1 MKKYV
6 VFRDEENQDHII
18 VEVLPKSDKNEVFEE
33 FFKMGFNIFQII
45 DGRYIKMWKR
55 KESKGDEKNDN

>member
-1 MKKYV
+1 MKKYI

-18 VEVLPKSDKNEVFEE
+18 VEVLPKSDKNEVFDE

-55 KESKGDEKNDN
+55 KESQNNA